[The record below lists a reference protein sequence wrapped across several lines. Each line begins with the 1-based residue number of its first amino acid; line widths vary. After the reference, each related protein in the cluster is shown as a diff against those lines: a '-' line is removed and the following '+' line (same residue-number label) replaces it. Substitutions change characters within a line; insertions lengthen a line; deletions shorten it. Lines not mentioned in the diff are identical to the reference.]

1 MSAEKELKPTF
12 DAATASLTQSHGE
25 GQVFSEPND
34 VVHHNTAVYNHA
46 IEELG
51 FGPYQYGLFLT
62 CGFGFLAD
70 QVFALL

>member
-1 MSAEKELKPTF
+1 MSTEKDLKQDAT
-12 DAATASLTQSHGE
+12 AATTTLAQSHTE

-34 VVHHNTAVYNHA
+34 VVHYNTAVYNHA

-51 FGPYQYGLFLT
+51 FGAYQYGLFLT

-70 QVFALL
+70 QVRI